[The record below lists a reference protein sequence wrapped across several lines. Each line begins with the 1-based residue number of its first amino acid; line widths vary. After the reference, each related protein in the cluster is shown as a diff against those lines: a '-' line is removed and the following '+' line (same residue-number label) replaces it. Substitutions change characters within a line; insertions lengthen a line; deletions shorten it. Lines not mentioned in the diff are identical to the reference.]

1 MTNVKSVTETT
12 WRRED
17 AEGTSYRV
25 DKQTEFANG
34 AFVREQHE
42 GFEPWAVVE
51 DVEEVTLDLSE
62 MGLTEMT
69 DLVKD
74 LLAFNQCVQDEG
86 PCADCGGEN
95 Y

>member
-12 WRRED
+12 WRHED

-25 DKQTEFANG
+25 EKDTEFANG

-42 GFEPWAVVE
+42 GFEPWAV
-51 DVEEVTLDLSE
+51 VEEVTLDLSE